1 MLLCEV
7 SVVVTQAK
15 HVDSALGDEP
25 FMLMAIKCAG
35 VSPVVSMSAVPT
47 EEVSRKFMAI
57 VEGLEY
63 KWPFSVRESGNPIEA
78 HLLMSTDYMP
88 VFPSGFDW
96 DGATLALGA
105 RFVILV
111 TLAKATDWWGT
122 VVKEMGWSVSS
133 CVLMMQRQ
141 NWKRLCPCA
150 CSSRSS
156 VVRDCWI
163 VGC

>member
-96 DGATLALGA
+96 DGATLAFGGA
-105 RFVILV
+105 VCHFGDTCKSDRLV
-111 TLAKATDWWGT
+111 GYGRQGNGLVSEQLRAYDAAT
-122 VVKEMGWSVSS
+122 KLEAPVS
-133 CVLMMQRQ
+133 M
-141 NWKRLCPCA
+141 RLQL
-150 CSSRSS
+150 
-156 VVRDCWI
+156 
-163 VGC
+163 